1 MGPSF
6 FQIRVDETLNVLALG
21 SVSSCA
27 SSSLLTY
34 SYMIYRSNI
43 YEPNLQSESKDT
55 RRFTLSSWKLTIGE
69 TYQIQV
75 TATAVTGDTS
85 QFISQVYVMHGNVEA
100 VISGALN
107 RLVAIDR
114 ELVFIYIFLIFK

>member
-6 FQIRVDETLNVLALG
+6 FQIRVDETLDVLALG

-34 SYMIYRSNI
+34 SYMVYRSNI

-55 RRFTLSSWKLTIGE
+55 RRLTLSSWKLTIGE

-75 TATAVTGDTS
+75 TATAVTGDSS
-85 QFISQVYVMHGNVEA
+85 QFISQIYVMHGNVEA

-114 ELVFIYIFLIFK
+114 ELVFICCCF